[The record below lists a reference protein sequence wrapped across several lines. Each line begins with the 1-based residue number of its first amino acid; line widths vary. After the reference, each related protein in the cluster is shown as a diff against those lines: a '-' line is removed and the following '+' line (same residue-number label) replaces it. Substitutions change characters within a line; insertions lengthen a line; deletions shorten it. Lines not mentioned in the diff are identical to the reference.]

1 MRHQR
6 LLKKFL
12 IIIKKLENFHRASKV
27 DKRTFKLKIEES
39 IAERTKL
46 RRQKLNI
53 IAKKKKNI
61 DNDLFNKYFNY
72 PSPDIKIKRLKDVGD
87 EKNKNMVK
95 SINKTLNKMKENIKD
110 VPENK
115 TFKIEENKKIIDIAE
130 EILELNKE
138 KHSAK
143 VLKTLTPEQMLSRL
157 PITLAQ
163 LKAGKNSGK
172 LKNEI
177 RRFFYSLYRSKKL
190 TK

>member
-1 MRHQR
+1 MKHQR

-53 IAKKKKNI
+53 TAKKKKNI
-61 DNDLFNKYFNY
+61 GNDLFNKYLNY
-72 PSPDIKIKRLKDVGD
+72 PSPDIMIKRLKDVGD